1 MVVGVLMG
9 CAEGRGEQI
18 SVGAHSEELSAGKVT
33 SAATPAAVLLPSL
46 VKVMFSRLPAPTKR
60 GKGFEPASEYVCTA
74 SWTVR
79 KSCPSVAENMVTNRV
94 KFRAMHCPAGATTVH
109 VHRWLGR

>member
-1 MVVGVLMG
+1 MDVAEVMG
-9 CAEGRGEQI
+9 CVGEDHGEQN
-18 SVGAHSEELSAGKVT
+18 VGAHSGELSTGKVT

-46 VKVMFSRLPAPTKR
+46 VKVMFIRLPAPTKR

-79 KSCPSVAENMVTNRV
+79 KS
-94 KFRAMHCPAGATTVH
+94 
-109 VHRWLGR
+109 